1 MTTPNWTLEK
11 VLGYSVGVAMIGK
24 TKSGERCAS
33 VDAFIRRFGRR
44 FGITMSTGA
53 ALLCCRIATAQP
65 IADVV
70 DNDTITNRPLVLI
83 TALAG
88 LAMVPFLLIM
98 VTSFVKIAVVLSIV
112 RQAIGTQQI
121 PPTQV
126 ITGMAIVLTV
136 YIMMPVGLEIYH
148 DIQQNVLD
156 KKVLEKTDA
165 TTKPKK
171 PTKKSKRRG
180 STAKAIAKATGTTG
194 KTLIGDVT
202 VEEAIEIGER
212 AQVPMRGFLI
222 KHAHLKDRDMFYKL
236 AWRMRNPRDRAELSD
251 EDWTIIIPAFV
262 ISELKEAF
270 QIGFILFVPFLVV
283 DMVVANILM
292 ALGMQMLSP
301 TTISLPFKILLFVLV
316 DGWYLITKGLVIGY
330 Q

>member
-1 MTTPNWTLEK
+1 MTPRSERPDLKPTSQRHVHLSGLRSITLS
-11 VLGYSVGVAMIGK
+11 LA
-24 TKSGERCAS
+24 
-33 VDAFIRRFGRR
+33 
-44 FGITMSTGA
+44 A
-53 ALLCCRIATAQP
+53 ALITLSYATSAWAQK
-65 IADVV
+65 AGQVL
-70 DNDTITNRPLVLI
+70 DTNSVTNRPLLLLV
-83 TALAG
+83 ALAG
-88 LAMVPFLLIM
+88 LAIVPFVLIM

-126 ITGMAIVLTV
+126 ITGLAIVLTV
-136 YIMMPVGLEIYH
+136 YIMMPVGLEIAH
-148 DIQQNVLD
+148 NAKQRIMEQS
-156 KKVLEKTDA
+156 
-165 TTKPKK
+165 
-171 PTKKSKRRG
+171 PTGQLTSLKDLSIDQIVEL
-180 STAKAIAKATGTTG
+180 S
-194 KTLIGDVT
+194 GD
-202 VEEAIEIGER
+202 
-212 AQVPMRGFLI
+212 AQVPMRGFLM

-236 AWRMRNPRDRAELSD
+236 AWRMRLPRDRAELTD

-301 TTISLPFKILLFVLV
+301 TTISLPFKVLLFVLV

>member
-1 MTTPNWTLEK
+1 MVNALMPRKGFAGFARWWSWLLT
-11 VLGYSVGVAMIGK
+11 
-24 TKSGERCAS
+24 AS
-33 VDAFIRRFGRR
+33 VLFYSQNAF
-44 FGITMSTGA
+44 
-53 ALLCCRIATAQP
+53 AQNVGE
-65 IADVV
+65 IFDK
-70 DNDTITNRPLVLI
+70 DSMTNRPLLLL

-88 LAMVPFLLIM
+88 LAIVPFALMM

-126 ITGMAIVLTV
+126 ITGLSIVLTV

-148 DIQQNVLD
+148 HAQESILADS
-156 KKVLEKTDA
+156 
-165 TTKPKK
+165 
-171 PTKKSKRRG
+171 PTGEPMKLTELSVDQ
-180 STAKAIAKATGTTG
+180 I
-194 KTLIGDVT
+194 
-202 VEEAIEIGER
+202 VELSDEAQG
-212 AQVPMRGFLI
+212 PMRNFLI

-236 AWRMRNPRDRAELSD
+236 AWRMRMPKDRATLTD
-251 EDWTIIIPAFV
+251 KDWSIIIPAFV

-301 TTISLPFKILLFVLV
+301 TTISLPFKVLLFVLV
-316 DGWYLITKGLVIGY
+316 DGWYLITKGLVVGY

>member
-1 MTTPNWTLEK
+1 MMQTLK
-11 VLGYSVGVAMIGK
+11 QRWVQRGVAMLMGLAVTAI
-24 TKSGERCAS
+24 SGLAQ
-33 VDAFIRRFGRR
+33 AQ
-44 FGITMSTGA
+44 TMRQILGGGDLTDSGVANRPMVLMA
-53 ALLCCRIATAQP
+53 ALA
-65 IADVV
+65 VF
-70 DNDTITNRPLVLI
+70 
-83 TALAG
+83 
-88 LAMVPFLLIM
+88 AMVPFVLIM

-126 ITGMAIVLTV
+126 ITGLATILTV

-148 DIQQNVLD
+148 QSQNKMARYAGD
-156 KKVLEKTDA
+156 KAGVMSFTVDQVVDLVREGQH
-165 TTKPKK
+165 PL
-171 PTKKSKRRG
+171 RR
-180 STAKAIAKATGTTG
+180 
-194 KTLIGDVT
+194 
-202 VEEAIEIGER
+202 
-212 AQVPMRGFLI
+212 FLI

-236 AWRMRNPRDRAELSD
+236 AWKMRAPEDRATLTD
-251 EDWTIIIPAFV
+251 EDWAIIVPAFV

-316 DGWYLITKGLVIGY
+316 DGWYLISRGLVLGY

>member
-1 MTTPNWTLEK
+1 MVNALKTSKGFASIVRWWSWLLTTSIVFYSQNAFAQK
-11 VLGYSVGVAMIGK
+11 VSEIFDKDSV
-24 TKSGERCAS
+24 
-33 VDAFIRRFGRR
+33 
-44 FGITMSTGA
+44 
-53 ALLCCRIATAQP
+53 
-65 IADVV
+65 
-70 DNDTITNRPLVLI
+70 TNRPLLLL

-88 LAMVPFLLIM
+88 LAIVPFALMM

-126 ITGMAIVLTV
+126 ITGLSIILTV

-148 DIQQNVLD
+148 NAQASILQESPSGEPMKLTELSVDQI
-156 KKVLEKTDA
+156 
-165 TTKPKK
+165 
-171 PTKKSKRRG
+171 
-180 STAKAIAKATGTTG
+180 
-194 KTLIGDVT
+194 
-202 VEEAIEIGER
+202 VELSDEAQG
-212 AQVPMRGFLI
+212 PMRNFLM

-236 AWRMRNPRDRAELSD
+236 AWRMRLPKDRATLTD
-251 EDWTIIIPAFV
+251 KDWSIIVPAFV

-301 TTISLPFKILLFVLV
+301 TTISLPFKVLLFVLV
-316 DGWYLITKGLVIGY
+316 DGWYLITKGLVVGY